1 MSTAIVRRLSV
12 LLLAS
17 LAAWPAAAPARTAV
31 ARIERVSTPVAT
43 LQGVEVR
50 LAWPDGADTGAL
62 HVRAAQL
69 EAPDLGY
76 RFRNLDWR
84 CPLQRTGDRWQCTGT
99 LRGGNAPA
107 LTFSIALNDAATEA
121 NLLRGEARIKL
132 RRDASEPALTR
143 IDLVAVPLA
152 WTQALLAQAWSEARL
167 TAGTTDAS
175 LTVAVREQARLRI
188 SGPVSLRGAGL
199 DTPDGRIAAE
209 QLGARFEVDVELGET
224 DRVAVDGR
232 LEGGELLFDR
242 TYVALGT
249 RAVPL
254 SVQALQRDGG
264 GWRLPVFTWRDAGV
278 LELDARAELA
288 PNGAPAMFD
297 VDFSSPDLQSLATHY
312 LSGWL
317 GAAGLGDLRASGGG
331 RGGLVVDDGVV
342 QRASLVF
349 DDATFDDPRGRFAF
363 QDLDGDVR
371 FSVGARVD
379 SAMRWRGGVLYGLPF
394 GTARLPWTS
403 ADGAMRLRDDLSVDV
418 LGGSMR
424 IEDFVLRPPTGGEHF
439 DVRFGLALDGLDVAQ
454 LAQAMDW
461 PAFAGTL
468 SGRIPRARYREDR
481 LRFDGGLSM
490 QLFDG
495 QVAVSSLAMERPF
508 GTAPTLTADVA
519 LDDLDLEALTGVFG
533 FGSIT
538 GRLDGRIDRLRL
550 VDWQPVA
557 FDARLQTGRRRGV
570 RQRISQ
576 RAVQDLSSVGD
587 ASLVSTLQ
595 GQALALFDDFA
606 YSRIAVGCRLV
617 DEVCTMNGLGSAGRG
632 FTIVEGAGLPRLT
645 VVGFNRRV
653 DWPTLVERLAAA
665 GSGDVRP
672 VVD

>member
-1 MSTAIVRRLSV
+1 MSTAIVRRLPV

-17 LAAWPAAAPARTAV
+17 LAAWPSAAAARTAV
-31 ARIERVSTPVAT
+31 ARIERVSMPVAT

-50 LAWPDGADTGAL
+50 LAWPDDADTGAL
-62 HVRAAQL
+62 HVRAARL
-69 EAPDLGY
+69 DAPDLGY
-76 RFRNLDWR
+76 RFRDLDWR
-84 CPLQRTGDRWQCTGT
+84 CPLRRSADRWQCTGT
-99 LRGGNAPA
+99 LIGGNGPA
-107 LTFSIALNDAATEA
+107 FMFSIALDDAATQATLSLGKASVE
-121 NLLRGEARIKL
+121 L
-132 RRDASEPALTR
+132 RRRASQPALTR
-143 IDLVAVPLA
+143 IDLTAVPLA
-152 WTQALLAQAWSEARL
+152 WTQALLAQAWRDARL
-167 TAGTTDAS
+167 TAGTIDAS
-175 LTVAVREQARLRI
+175 LTVAAREQAPLHV
-188 SGPVSLRGAGL
+188 SGPVALRGAGL

-209 QLGARFEVDVELGET
+209 QLGARFDVDMAFGDR
-224 DRVAVDGR
+224 DRVAIDGR

-254 SVQALQRDGG
+254 AVQAMQREGG
-264 GWRLPVFTWRDAGV
+264 GWRLPVFTWRDTGV

-288 PNGAPAMFD
+288 PDLTPVMLD
-297 VDFSSPDLQSLATHY
+297 VDFRSPELQSFATHY

-317 GAAGLGDLRASGGG
+317 GAAGLGDLRASGGV
-331 RGGLVVDDGVV
+331 RGALVFDDGNV

-349 DDATFDDPRGRFAF
+349 DKATFEDPRGRFAF
-363 QDLDGDVR
+363 EGLDGDVR
-371 FSVGARVD
+371 FSAADRVD
-379 SAMRWRGGVLYGLPF
+379 SALRWRGGALYGLPF
-394 GTARLPWTS
+394 GAARLPWTS
-403 ADGAMRLRDDLSVDV
+403 TDGAMKLRDDLSVDV

-424 IEDFVLRPPTGGEHF
+424 IDDFVLRPPAGEERF

-461 PAFAGTL
+461 PAFGGTL
-468 SGRIPRARYREDR
+468 SGRIPRAHYREDR
-481 LRFDGGLSM
+481 LAFDGGLSM

-508 GTAPTLTADVA
+508 GTAPTMTADIA

-538 GRLDGRIDRLRL
+538 GRLDGRIDGLRL

-557 FDARLQTGRRRGV
+557 FDARLQTDRRRGV

-587 ASLVSTLQ
+587 ASFVNTLQ
-595 GQALALFDDFA
+595 GQALALFDDFG
-606 YSRIAVGCRLV
+606 YSRIAIGCRLA

-653 DWPTLVERLAAA
+653 DWPTLVERLTAV